1 MNSQEYDFNENKIII
16 KNRELSY
23 EVNEEMKVLRTNIQF
38 SGSDTKVIV
47 MTSCIGGEGK
57 STTSMN
63 LAIALAD
70 LHKKVVLIDA
80 DLRKSV
86 MATNVEGGIHKKGLA
101 HFLAGQASIA
111 EVLLTTN
118 IRGLNLILAGNVIP
132 PNPAE
137 LLSNPLLDKT
147 LQIMRNN
154 YDYIIIDAPP
164 LGLVVDAAI
173 LARVSDGAILV
184 MKSGEIKYRY
194 AQGVKEQLAN
204 SGCKIL
210 GVVLNKVD
218 YKKQGRYYG
227 RCYGKYYGKYYE
239 EEDLEESSS
248 SSPPMQ
254 TATAPK
260 PELTK
265 SELFM
270 QESAKRESG
279 ISRASRAAKHRTDTG
294 MTMASLDPDNPQRTQ
309 K

>member
-1 MNSQEYDFNENKIII
+1 MSNQEYDLNENGIII

-38 SGSDTKVIV
+38 SGPDTKVIV

-70 LHKKVVLIDA
+70 LNKKVVLIDA

-86 MATNVEGGIHKKGLA
+86 MATNVKGGSHRKGLV
-101 HFLAGQASIA
+101 HFLAGQASIT
-111 EVLLTTN
+111 EVLLPTN
-118 IRGLNLILAGNVIP
+118 VKGLNVILAGNVIP

-137 LLSNPLLDKT
+137 LLSNPLLEMT
-147 LQIMRNN
+147 LKVMRDN

-164 LGLVVDAAI
+164 LGMVVDAAI
-173 LARVSDGAILV
+173 LARVADGAAIV
-184 MKSGEIKYRY
+184 MQSGEIKYRY
-194 AQGVKEQLAN
+194 AQSVKEQLES

-227 RCYGKYYGKYYE
+227 KYYGKYYGYGYYSN
-239 EEDLEESSS
+239 SS
-248 SSPPMQ
+248 
-254 TATAPK
+254 K
-260 PELTK
+260 
-265 SELFM
+265 
-270 QESAKRESG
+270 
-279 ISRASRAAKHRTDTG
+279 
-294 MTMASLDPDNPQRTQ
+294 
-309 K
+309 

>member
-57 STTSMN
+57 STTSLN

-80 DLRKSV
+80 DLRKSI

-173 LARVSDGAILV
+173 LARVSDL
-184 MKSGEIKYRY
+184 
-194 AQGVKEQLAN
+194 
-204 SGCKIL
+204 
-210 GVVLNKVD
+210 
-218 YKKQGRYYG
+218 
-227 RCYGKYYGKYYE
+227 
-239 EEDLEESSS
+239 
-248 SSPPMQ
+248 
-254 TATAPK
+254 
-260 PELTK
+260 
-265 SELFM
+265 
-270 QESAKRESG
+270 
-279 ISRASRAAKHRTDTG
+279 
-294 MTMASLDPDNPQRTQ
+294 SLIHI
-309 K
+309 